1 MTQSIIDFPHFGN
14 QSAEFLSELLKKPS
28 CFLANA
34 IFHCYCLKLEKML
47 YKTDE
52 TGTVMG
58 ILIKRLHF
66 AVDFLILRDLII
78 LLSATLAG
86 SLLLTLQLLR
96 TCDRETRIF
105 PHFSYIFLFTDYEVS
120 HM

>member
-1 MTQSIIDFPHFGN
+1 MDFPHLGN
-14 QSAEFLSELLKKPS
+14 QRAEFLSELLKKQS
-28 CFLANA
+28 CFLANV
-34 IFHCYCLKLEKML
+34 IFHCYCSKLETML

-52 TGTVMG
+52 TGTV

-66 AVDFLILRDLII
+66 AADFLILRDLII

-86 SLLLTLQLLR
+86 SLFLTLQLLR

-105 PHFSYIFLFTDYEVS
+105 PHFLFTDDEVS